1 MTKTQIRFAL
11 LLVAALLFSA
21 CQPSQPGAGAG
32 GRASAT
38 GVAPGSQST
47 GRLPGALSAGLDSLN
62 SYRAAMTMTFDGSR
76 DGQPLRE
83 ELVWTEEVVRQP
95 TALRIT
101 YSSEADRGDLLEIVS
116 TGGQTYTLLEGECL
130 ITQVEGDPKTLIGF
144 DPSAFF
150 GSLSAQS
157 DLGVETID
165 GIPARH
171 YRADTSGLGFASGFT
186 DARAD
191 MWVAEAGDY
200 VVRYVFEG
208 SGSSANLFGRGDTTP
223 GAVRIEYQVSHVNQ
237 AITIAAPESCGSLS
251 PDVPLMPDAADVSS
265 VEDLLNYSTSSTIT
279 DVVAFYQRELPA
291 AGWSEDASAA
301 VLADNFSS
309 LTFEKDGRT
318 AVIVATLDTSTHAT
332 KVLIQVSGE

>member
-1 MTKTQIRFAL
+1 MTRTQITFAL
-11 LLVAALLFSA
+11 LFVAALLSSA
-21 CQPSQPGAGAG
+21 CQPPQPGAGAG
-32 GRASAT
+32 GQASAT
-38 GVAPGSQST
+38 GVVSGPQSPI
-47 GRLPGALSAGLDSLN
+47 RLPGALSAGLDSLN

-76 DGQPLRE
+76 NGQSLHE

-95 TALRIT
+95 AALRVT

-116 TGGQTYTLLEGECL
+116 TGGRTYTLVEDECL

-186 DARAD
+186 NAQAD
-191 MWVAEAGDY
+191 MWVAEAGGY

-208 SGSSANLFGRGDTTP
+208 SGSSADLFGRGDTTP
-223 GAVRIEYQVSHVNQ
+223 GAVRIEYQVSDVNQ

-251 PDVPLMPDAADVSS
+251 PDIPLMPDAAGVSS
-265 VEDLLNYSTSSTIT
+265 VDDLLNYTTLSTIA
-279 DVVAFYQRELPA
+279 DVVAFYRRELPA
-291 AGWSEDASAA
+291 AGWNEDTSAT
-301 VLADNFSS
+301 VLTDNFSS

-318 AVIVATLDTSTHAT
+318 AVVVAAIDASSSVTN
-332 KVLIQVSGE
+332 VLIQVSGE